1 MATVDAG
8 TTADSLLCSTTAM
21 QKDREVQS
29 DIQGS
34 KMVAAGRGRIVATAG
49 QQLSLGEEEEEEEK
63 DQINGSSSRGR
74 RSHSLQLQESGRL
87 TNKPTRSYRKQEL
100 PLTVIGQERKLST
113 HQLHRKGL
121 PLLLL
126 LLLLTVMAT

>member
-1 MATVDAG
+1 
-8 TTADSLLCSTTAM
+8 M

-49 QQLSLGEEEEEEEK
+49 QQLSLGEEEEEEK

-87 TNKPTRSYRKQEL
+87 TNKPTRTYRKPEL
-100 PLTVIGQERKLST
+100 PLTVIGQERKRST